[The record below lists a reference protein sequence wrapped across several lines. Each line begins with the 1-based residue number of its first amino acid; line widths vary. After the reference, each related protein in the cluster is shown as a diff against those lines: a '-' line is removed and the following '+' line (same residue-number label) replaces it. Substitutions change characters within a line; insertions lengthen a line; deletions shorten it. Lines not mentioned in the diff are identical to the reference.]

1 MLKCL
6 EMVESYPQF
15 DIPHLTSFG
24 SHSELGCISVQG
36 MEILHLLPFA
46 SRLWAAVVI
55 STCVGDNRVE
65 QSFYHSKVW
74 GGYDHIY
81 IYIHILSPHIFAY
94 FHMYPL
100 VISYSSLFFNWHLE
114 IVDFPI

>member
-46 SRLWAAVVI
+46 SR
-55 STCVGDNRVE
+55 
-65 QSFYHSKVW
+65 
-74 GGYDHIY
+74 
-81 IYIHILSPHIFAY
+81 
-94 FHMYPL
+94 
-100 VISYSSLFFNWHLE
+100 SLGSCRDLN
-114 IVDFPI
+114 VCRR

>member
-55 STCVGDNRVE
+55 STCVGDNRVSTTPKFGE
-65 QSFYHSKVW
+65 
-74 GGYDHIY
+74 DMITY
-81 IYIHILSPHIFAY
+81 IYIFTYYPLIFSHIFICI
-94 FHMYPL
+94 L
-100 VISYSSLFFNWHLE
+100 W
-114 IVDFPI
+114 

>member
-6 EMVESYPQF
+6 EMLESYPQF

-24 SHSELGCISVQG
+24 SHSELGCSVQG

-46 SRLWAAVVI
+46 SRLWAAVMI
-55 STCVGDNRVE
+55 STCGGDKRVE

-81 IYIHILSPHIFAY
+81 KIYIKYIYIIY
-94 FHMYPL
+94 IYN
-100 VISYSSLFFNWHLE
+100 IY
-114 IVDFPI
+114 I

>member
-36 MEILHLLPFA
+36 MEILHLLPLLRKFSYKQTCSLHQQA
-46 SRLWAAVVI
+46 SCSLLEYRIVFLNRY
-55 STCVGDNRVE
+55 CV
-65 QSFYHSKVW
+65 
-74 GGYDHIY
+74 
-81 IYIHILSPHIFAY
+81 
-94 FHMYPL
+94 
-100 VISYSSLFFNWHLE
+100 
-114 IVDFPI
+114 